1 MLIEYESLEC
11 WLDRAVSGIR
21 FKPDR
26 LAVRAE
32 LYAHLEDRTLDLLRI
47 FPDMDPDEA
56 RDRALSTM
64 GDAEE
69 LKKKLG
75 KIHRPWLGWL
85 WTASRIALGIL
96 AALALVAA
104 CIPDESSKNLLVG
117 GWWPYRQ
124 ETFGTPERPE
134 PARVEL
140 EGYTFQIIDAA
151 YLESETWGD
160 SIQVIFRVSSPRFWE
175 RIAPGAVYRALT
187 VTAPNG
193 EAFPMDCS
201 VDWPGDMVRVSV
213 SPARWGIVYR
223 DFYVDLDTQYVGD
236 WAPGDRV
243 TLDFNFEAGSFV
255 LSAGVAER
263 VVME

>member
-85 WTASRIALGIL
+85 WQFSRGLMWG
-96 AALALVAA
+96 ALAVLLAVCILNNDHYHSAGFPLWMDWTARFAA
-104 CIPDESSKNLLVG
+104 PAEVS
-117 GWWPYRQ
+117 
-124 ETFGTPERPE
+124 PEK
-134 PARVEL
+134 ARV
-140 EGYTFQIIDAA
+140 GDFTFQIVEAVWLEDREE
-151 YLESETWGD
+151 YLLTL
-160 SIQVIFRVSSPRFWE
+160 RVFSPRFWE
-175 RIAPGAVYRALT
+175 RLNVGALHNGLTAVTPDGARCPMQRVYSEQIFGT
-187 VTAPNG
+187 VHL
-193 EAFPMDCS
+193 
-201 VDWPGDMVRVSV
+201 
-213 SPARWGIVYR
+213 ARWGLFHQEYGIYIPAAEW
-223 DFYVDLDTQYVGD
+223 TSGD
-236 WAPGDRV
+236 WV
-243 TLDFNFEAGSFV
+243 TLEMAARQGGFA
-255 LSAGVAER
+255 LSAMVTEEVAEP
-263 VVME
+263 